1 LSPAVGPR
9 DDRAPL
15 SRYLPPLAPAILALT
30 VVATIAAFAYAQRLK
45 REPLI
50 LDRVTLGTPAKPVGN
65 PTAFTPNGDCVFD
78 RGRIRFRITR
88 SDRGNVQ
95 IVDPEGRL
103 VRTIVSDRF
112 LKRYRFFTF
121 YWDGWANGGGLAA
134 PGRYKLRVVL
144 LGEDRTLR
152 PGGALLLH
160 AVPRRSPSACE
171 RAGGAPGPNAEPG

>member
-1 LSPAVGPR
+1 MGPR

-15 SRYLPPLAPAILALT
+15 SRYLAPTIFVLT

-50 LDRVTLGTPAKPVGN
+50 LDRVTLGLPAKPLGN
-65 PTAFTPNGDCVFD
+65 PAAFTPNGDCVFD
-78 RGRIRFRITR
+78 RGRIRFRVTK
-88 SDRGNVQ
+88 SDRGNVE
-95 IVDPEGRL
+95 VVTPDGRL
-103 VRTIVSDRF
+103 VRRIASDRF

-121 YWDGWANGGGLAA
+121 HWDGRTNTGERAA

-160 AVPRRSPSACE
+160 AAPRRSPSACARSGGV
-171 RAGGAPGPNAEPG
+171 RARGAEPG